1 MFCPFMNLRTC
12 EPEWFRKM
20 RRLRF
25 TEKWRSRMNQ
35 EQKKE
40 YTARVAQ
47 ANRSELVVII
57 YELFLLAMEEAEEK
71 FKGGDLEEGCSC
83 IKRAQ
88 GFLQE
93 LMGSLDRR
101 YELAEELMRLY
112 RYVYEQLIFSN
123 IRRKM
128 VNMNTVVEVM
138 TKLKDAFVQVA
149 KEDQSEAVMQNS
161 QQVYAGLTYGKSSLN
176 EVLLTGNESNRGFR
190 A

>member
-1 MFCPFMNLRTC
+1 MDQ
-12 EPEWFRKM
+12 K
-20 RRLRF
+20 
-25 TEKWRSRMNQ
+25 
-35 EQKKE
+35 QKKE

-57 YELFLLAMEEAEEK
+57 YELFLLAMEEAK
-71 FKGGDLEEGCSC
+71 TNFKEGNLEDGCRC

-128 VNMNTVVEVM
+128 VHGETVIEVM
-138 TKLKDAFVQVA
+138 TKLKDAFVEVA
-149 KEDQSEAVMQNS
+149 KQDNSSSVMKNS
-161 QQVYAGLTYGKSSLN
+161 QQVYAGLTYGRGSLN
-176 EVLLTGNESNRGFR
+176 EVLMAGNESNRGFR

>member
-1 MFCPFMNLRTC
+1 MD
-12 EPEWFRKM
+12 
-20 RRLRF
+20 
-25 TEKWRSRMNQ
+25 Q
-35 EQKKE
+35 DQKRQ

-57 YELFLLAMEEAEEK
+57 YELFLLAIDEAK
-71 FKGGDLEEGCSC
+71 AMFKEGKLEEGCRC

-93 LMGSLDRR
+93 LMGSLDKR
-101 YELAEELMRLY
+101 YEIAEELMRLY

-128 VNMNTVVEVM
+128 VNGDTVVDVM
-138 TKLKDAFVQVA
+138 TKLKEAFVQVA
-149 KEDQSEAVMQNS
+149 KEDKSASVMENS
-161 QQVYAGLTYGKSSLN
+161 QQIYAGLTYGRTSLN